1 MSRSSRPVET
11 FEGPG
16 AHTPD
21 QPDRQRTEE
30 GIDPVCRHDAHAGA
44 WLGPLA
50 SYPWLGL
57 LAGELRQVLVR
68 GDPDAAPESL
78 LDVHESADLRRLI
91 GRWTEKRDRTGHI
104 QECLVQRQRFDQ
116 GGEPPEDRHDPSADF
131 PVVGMVAGKEDGVGA
146 QPPGDN
152 RRHRRVN
159 TEDSGL
165 VRGSGDHSPL
175 PGSTDEYR
183 PPTQLRMA
191 HQLDRREERVHVD
204 VQDRRRAAF
213 GRVGWPGGSRRM
225 RAAHRRSTS
234 RFPGLVPRTRKS

>member
-1 MSRSSRPVET
+1 MVFSIFAV
-11 FEGPG
+11 
-16 AHTPD
+16 
-21 QPDRQRTEE
+21 
-30 GIDPVCRHDAHAGA
+30 HDASHAGPHGRKPVV
-44 WLGPLA
+44 LP
-50 SYPWLGL
+50 SL
-57 LAGELRQVLVR
+57 LAALAPLPPLLAHALAFCLDFLTKLIRATPRAPTIL
-68 GDPDAAPESL
+68 PAATVAARWLSARAWL

-91 GRWTEKRDRTGHI
+91 GRWTEKRDRTGYI

-116 GGEPPEDRHDPSADF
+116 GGEPPEDRHDSSADF

-152 RRHRRVN
+152 RRHRRVDA
-159 TEDSGL
+159 EDSGL

-191 HQLDRREERVHVD
+191 HQLDRREECVHVD

-213 GRVGWPGGSRRM
+213 ERVG
-225 RAAHRRSTS
+225 
-234 RFPGLVPRTRKS
+234 